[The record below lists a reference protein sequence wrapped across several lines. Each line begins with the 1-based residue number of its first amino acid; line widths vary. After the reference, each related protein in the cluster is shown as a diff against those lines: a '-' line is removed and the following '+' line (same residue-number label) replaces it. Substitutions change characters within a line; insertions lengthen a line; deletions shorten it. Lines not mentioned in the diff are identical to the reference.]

1 MLDDSYT
8 TRQYYNKAGDANA
21 QASLSLLIGKAS
33 LMYAVFNADFSALS
47 ELVHVTQKQE
57 ATGPLQ
63 DEGDWLRRMLDNFQL
78 RSRKFAKVFCAV
90 QGRNFVLLPEAYVP
104 EDGLRPVLRFSS
116 GQAEV
121 RNTLSHHLAGVQFSF
136 EPQPLLVSEVER
148 NWNNAALRHS
158 GAVNI
163 SLLLQHRSL
172 ASADILLVLG
182 DGVMEL
188 CARRNNELLFY
199 NQFDVQGD
207 EDVLYY
213 LLFMLDQFQLDP
225 AVVRLAVCAQKEADD
240 ALLIAMK
247 KHIRHVQLP
256 ADGTVKMGGELSRIP
271 AHYYFPLL
279 NQHLCEL

>member
-8 TRQYYNKAGDANA
+8 TRQYYDKTGDANA

-57 ATGPLQ
+57 AAGPLQ

-104 EDGLRPVLRFSS
+104 EDGLRPVLMFSS

-136 EPQPLLVSEVER
+136 EPQSLLVSEVER
-148 NWNNAALRHS
+148 NWSNAALRHS

-163 SLLLQHRSL
+163 SLLLQHRAL

-199 NQFDVQGD
+199 NRFDVQGD

-225 AVVRLAVCAQKEADD
+225 AAVRLAVCAQKEADD

-247 KHIRHVQLP
+247 KYIRHVQLP